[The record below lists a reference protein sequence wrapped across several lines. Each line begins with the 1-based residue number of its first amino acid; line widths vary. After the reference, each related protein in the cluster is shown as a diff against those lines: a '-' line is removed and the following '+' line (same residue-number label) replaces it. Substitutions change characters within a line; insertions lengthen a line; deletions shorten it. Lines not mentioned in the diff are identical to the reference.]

1 MVQSNLLKTIVELHN
16 KFKAIMLECKK
27 IICESQESTYNA
39 FKSGIFVI
47 KATKSEG
54 LKILTPNQRL
64 QRLPIALPQVKTR

>member
-1 MVQSNLLKTIVELHN
+1 MAQSNLLKTIVENHN

-27 IICESQESTYNA
+27 IICESQESTDNA

-64 QRLPIALPQVKTR
+64 QRLPIALPQVETR

>member
-1 MVQSNLLKTIVELHN
+1 MAQSNLLKAIVEFHN
-16 KFKAIMLECKK
+16 KFKALTLEWKK